1 MKTKLILLIFIVFGL
16 TGMMPETSSTSAQ
29 PYQVISFTNLTR
41 SGQEI
46 MLGDRISV
54 RVANLDS
61 LLMMGDTARLTL
73 FLAGIAMTEI
83 QAESVDT
90 LEVNGV
96 RTGTVVFKVDRCDD
110 DQCNRID
117 PWDVFYVSAKP
128 EYWKR
133 ELPVSVGYSG
143 VGAIK
148 STSAPATLVII
159 RVSYFWMALISALLI
174 IGLFIYLNNRGL
186 MRDYSSQP
194 LKERPFSLSR
204 SQLAFWTLIV
214 SISYLFIS
222 LVTGELAPLTTS
234 TLILLGISGATI
246 AAASVIDKNDM
257 NNLNMRSQDVNKT
270 DGFFTDIMSDA
281 HGVSVHR
288 FQMVVFNFILGLF
301 FINQVFTKL
310 EMPVFDDNLLILMG
324 LSNVTYAGLKVN
336 ENKMPPNPPTPP
348 QDPPPPSQ
356 DPQTPVVPPATGA

>member
-29 PYQVISFTNLTR
+29 PSQVISFTNLTR

-46 MLGDRISV
+46 MLGDRILV

-61 LLMMGDTARLTL
+61 LLAMGDTARLTL
-73 FLAGIAMTEI
+73 FLGGIAMTEI

-96 RTGTVVFKVDRCDD
+96 RTGTVIFKVDRCDD
-110 DQCNRID
+110 EKCTRID

-133 ELPVSVGYSG
+133 ELPLSVGYNG

-148 STSAPATLVII
+148 STSAPAILVII
-159 RVSYFWMALISALLI
+159 RVSYFWMALISSLLI
-174 IGLFIYLNNRGL
+174 IGLFIYLNNLGVL
-186 MRDYSSQP
+186 RDYSSLP

-234 TLILLGISGATI
+234 TLILLGISGATT
-246 AAASVIDKNDM
+246 AAAGVIDKSDV
-257 NNLNMRSQDVNKT
+257 NNTEVTRSQDVTKSV
-270 DGFFTDIMSDA
+270 GFFTDIMSDA
-281 HGVSVHR
+281 SGVSVHR

-324 LSNVTYAGLKVN
+324 LSNVTYAGLKAN
-336 ENKMPPNPPTPP
+336 ENKMPSNPPVPP
-348 QDPPPPSQ
+348 QNPPAPPPVEAS
-356 DPQTPVVPPATGA
+356 